1 MGSSCCSRI
10 CEIAF
15 LDTTPTGGEH
25 PGTPLSLP
33 ILRRGVEVTMYAV
46 LCLLWQTQRDRI
58 FALTVRMLVTLRA
71 FVRHAALVVR

>member
-1 MGSSCCSRI
+1 MGSSRCSRI

-46 LCLLWQTQRDRI
+46 LCLLWQTQGDRI